1 MRLLLHL
8 NHPFS
13 VHKVLLTI
21 RKIVMTQST
30 SRKADLVYQLN
41 DRPPL
46 PQTVFAALQHLLAMF
61 VAVIT
66 PSLIICQSLGVPA
79 DQTNTIISMSLFAS
93 GLSSFIQI
101 RTFGPIGSGLLS
113 IQGTSFNFLGP
124 IIGAGL
130 ALKAGGANIE
140 TMMAAIFGTIL
151 VASFAEILLS
161 RVLQFA
167 QRVIT
172 PLVSGI
178 VVTLIGLTLVQVGLI
193 SMGGGYAAMAE
204 GTFGS
209 LDKLALAGTVL
220 AIIVLLNRAHNPY
233 VRVASIVIA
242 MLVGY
247 VMAYLMGMVNT
258 DNLAETQLIAL
269 PIPMQYGLGFDWSL
283 FIPLVLIFLITALEA
298 IGDITATSEVSGE
311 PVKGPVYMKRIK
323 GGVLADGINSA
334 LAAVFNSFPN
344 STFSQ
349 NNGVILLTGVASR
362 YVGYFIAGMLVLLG
376 LFPGVA
382 SFVQL
387 IPEPVLGGAT
397 IVMFGTIAA
406 AGVRIISRVDLDRRA
421 ILIMALSFSMGL
433 GIAQKPEILQF
444 MPEFIK
450 NLFSSGVAAGG
461 ITAILLNLLLPE
473 VRRDE
478 NAASVTETA
487 QESN

>member
-1 MRLLLHL
+1 
-8 NHPFS
+8 
-13 VHKVLLTI
+13 
-21 RKIVMTQST
+21 MTQPT

-46 PQTVFAALQHLLAMF
+46 PQTLFAALQHLLAMF

-130 ALKAGGANIE
+130 ALKAGGADIE

-151 VASFAEILLS
+151 VASSAEILLS

-167 QRVIT
+167 QRIIT

-193 SMGGGYAAMAE
+193 SMGGGYASMAD
-204 GTFGS
+204 GSFGS

-258 DNLAETQLIAL
+258 DNLAQTQLIAL

-323 GGVLADGINSA
+323 GGVLADGLNSA

-461 ITAILLNLLLPE
+461 ITAIVLNLLLPE
-473 VRRDE
+473 IRRDE

>member
-1 MRLLLHL
+1 
-8 NHPFS
+8 
-13 VHKVLLTI
+13 
-21 RKIVMTQST
+21 MTQPT

-46 PQTVFAALQHLLAMF
+46 PQTLFAALQHLLAMF

-130 ALKAGGANIE
+130 ALKAGGADIE

-151 VASFAEILLS
+151 VASSAEILLS

-193 SMGGGYAAMAE
+193 SMGGGYAAMAD
-204 GTFGS
+204 GSFGS

-220 AIIVLLNRAHNPY
+220 AIIVLLNRARNPY

-258 DNLAETQLIAL
+258 DNLAQTQLIAL

-298 IGDITATSEVSGE
+298 IGDITATSEVSDE

-323 GGVLADGINSA
+323 GGVLADGLNSA

-450 NLFSSGVAAGG
+450 NLFFSGVAAGG
-461 ITAILLNLLLPE
+461 ITAIVLNLLLPE

>member
-1 MRLLLHL
+1 
-8 NHPFS
+8 
-13 VHKVLLTI
+13 
-21 RKIVMTQST
+21 MTQPT

-46 PQTVFAALQHLLAMF
+46 PQTLFAALQHLLAMF

-130 ALKAGGANIE
+130 ALKAGGADIE

-151 VASFAEILLS
+151 VASSAEILLS

-193 SMGGGYAAMAE
+193 SMGGGYAAMAD
-204 GTFGS
+204 GSFGS

-220 AIIVLLNRAHNPY
+220 AIIVLLNRARNPY

-258 DNLAETQLIAL
+258 DNLAQTQLIAL

-323 GGVLADGINSA
+323 GGVLADGLNSA

-461 ITAILLNLLLPE
+461 ITAIVLNLLLPE

>member
-1 MRLLLHL
+1 
-8 NHPFS
+8 
-13 VHKVLLTI
+13 
-21 RKIVMTQST
+21 MTQPT

-46 PQTVFAALQHLLAMF
+46 PQTLFAALQHLLAMF

-130 ALKAGGANIE
+130 ALKAGGADIE

-151 VASFAEILLS
+151 VASSAEILLS

-193 SMGGGYAAMAE
+193 SIGGGYAAMAD
-204 GTFGS
+204 GSFGS

-323 GGVLADGINSA
+323 GGVLADGLNSA

-461 ITAILLNLLLPE
+461 ITAIVLNLLLPE

-478 NAASVTETA
+478 NAASVTDTA

>member
-1 MRLLLHL
+1 
-8 NHPFS
+8 
-13 VHKVLLTI
+13 
-21 RKIVMTQST
+21 MTQPT

-46 PQTVFAALQHLLAMF
+46 PQTLFAALQHLLAMF

-130 ALKAGGANIE
+130 ALKAGGADIE

-151 VASFAEILLS
+151 VASSAEILLS

-193 SMGGGYAAMAE
+193 SMGGGYAAMAD
-204 GTFGS
+204 GSFGS

-220 AIIVLLNRAHNPY
+220 AIIVLLNRARNPY

-258 DNLAETQLIAL
+258 DNLAQTQLIAL

-298 IGDITATSEVSGE
+298 IGDITATSEVSDE

-323 GGVLADGINSA
+323 GGVLADGLNSA

-461 ITAILLNLLLPE
+461 ITAIVLNLLLPE
-473 VRRDE
+473 IRRDE

>member
-1 MRLLLHL
+1 
-8 NHPFS
+8 
-13 VHKVLLTI
+13 
-21 RKIVMTQST
+21 MTQPT

-46 PQTVFAALQHLLAMF
+46 PQTLFAALQHLLAMF

-130 ALKAGGANIE
+130 ALKAGGADIE

-151 VASFAEILLS
+151 VASSAEILLS

-167 QRVIT
+167 QRIIT

-193 SMGGGYAAMAE
+193 SMGGGYASMAD
-204 GTFGS
+204 GSFGS
-209 LDKLALAGTVL
+209 LDKLALAGSVL

-258 DNLAETQLIAL
+258 DNLAQTQLIAL

-298 IGDITATSEVSGE
+298 IGDITAISEVSGE

-323 GGVLADGINSA
+323 GGVLADGLNSA

-461 ITAILLNLLLPE
+461 ITAIVLNLLLPE

-478 NAASVTETA
+478 DAASVAKTEAA

>member
-1 MRLLLHL
+1 
-8 NHPFS
+8 
-13 VHKVLLTI
+13 
-21 RKIVMTQST
+21 MTQPT

-46 PQTVFAALQHLLAMF
+46 PQTLFAALQHLLAMF

-130 ALKAGGANIE
+130 ALKAGGADIE

-151 VASFAEILLS
+151 VASSAEILLS

-193 SMGGGYAAMAE
+193 SMGGGYAAMAD
-204 GTFGS
+204 GSFGS

-220 AIIVLLNRAHNPY
+220 AIIVLLNRAYNPY

-258 DNLAETQLIAL
+258 DNLAQTQLIAL

-323 GGVLADGINSA
+323 GGVLADGLNSA

-461 ITAILLNLLLPE
+461 ITAIVLNLLLPE

>member
-1 MRLLLHL
+1 MTTP
-8 NHPFS
+8 NP
-13 VHKVLLTI
+13 T
-21 RKIVMTQST
+21 RKT
-30 SRKADLVYQLN
+30 DLIYQLN

-46 PQTVFAALQHLLAMF
+46 PQTLFAALQHLLAMF

-66 PSLIICQSLGVPA
+66 PSLIICQALGVSA
-79 DQTNTIISMSLFAS
+79 EQTNTIISMSLFAS
-93 GLSSFIQI
+93 GISSFIQI

-113 IQGTSFNFLGP
+113 VQGTSFNFLGP

-130 ALKAGGANIE
+130 ALKAGGASVE
-140 TMMAAIFGTIL
+140 SMMAAIFGTIL

-161 RVLQFA
+161 RVLEYA
-167 QRVIT
+167 RRIIT

-178 VVTLIGLTLVQVGLI
+178 VVTLIGLTLIQVGLV
-193 SMGGGYAAMAE
+193 SMGGGYAALGD

-220 AIIVLLNRAHNPY
+220 GLIVLLNRAKNPY

-247 VMAYLMGMVNT
+247 VMAYFMGMVDT
-258 DNLAETQLIAL
+258 RQASSSSALVAL
-269 PIPMQYGLGFDWSL
+269 PIPMQFGLSFDWSL

-323 GGVLADGINSA
+323 GGVLADGLNSA
-334 LAAVFNSFPN
+334 IAAVFNSFPN

-362 YVGYFIAGMLVLLG
+362 YVGYFIASMLVLLG

-450 NLFSSGVAAGG
+450 SIFSSGVAAGG
-461 ITAILLNLLLPE
+461 ITAIVLNLLLPE
-473 VRRDE
+473 KLQDE
-478 NAASVTETA
+478 
-487 QESN
+487 QEEKAHEPAMVKR

>member
-1 MRLLLHL
+1 
-8 NHPFS
+8 
-13 VHKVLLTI
+13 
-21 RKIVMTQST
+21 MTQPT

-46 PQTVFAALQHLLAMF
+46 PQTLFAALQHLLAMF

-130 ALKAGGANIE
+130 ALKAGGADIE

-151 VASFAEILLS
+151 VASSAEILLS

-167 QRVIT
+167 QRIIT

-193 SMGGGYAAMAE
+193 SMGGGYAAMAD
-204 GTFGS
+204 GSFGS

-258 DNLAETQLIAL
+258 DNLAQTQLIAL

-283 FIPLVLIFLITALEA
+283 FIPLLLIFLITALEA

-323 GGVLADGINSA
+323 GGVLADGLNSA

-461 ITAILLNLLLPE
+461 ITAIVLNLLLPE
-473 VRRDE
+473 VRIDE
-478 NAASVTETA
+478 NAASVTDTA

>member
-1 MRLLLHL
+1 MIQ
-8 NHPFS
+8 P
-13 VHKVLLTI
+13 
-21 RKIVMTQST
+21 T

-46 PQTVFAALQHLLAMF
+46 PQTLFAALQHLLAMF

-130 ALKAGGANIE
+130 ALKAGGADIE

-151 VASFAEILLS
+151 VASSAEILLS

-193 SMGGGYAAMAE
+193 SMGGGYTAMAD
-204 GTFGS
+204 GSFGS

-283 FIPLVLIFLITALEA
+283 FIPLLLIFLITALEA

-323 GGVLADGINSA
+323 GGVLADGLNSA

-461 ITAILLNLLLPE
+461 ITAIVLNLLLPE

-478 NAASVTETA
+478 NAASVSKTEAA

>member
-1 MRLLLHL
+1 
-8 NHPFS
+8 
-13 VHKVLLTI
+13 
-21 RKIVMTQST
+21 MTQPT

-46 PQTVFAALQHLLAMF
+46 PQTLFAALQHLLAMF

-130 ALKAGGANIE
+130 ALKAGGADIE
-140 TMMAAIFGTIL
+140 TMIAAIFGTIL
-151 VASFAEILLS
+151 VASSAEILLS

-167 QRVIT
+167 QRIIT

-193 SMGGGYAAMAE
+193 SMGGGYAAMAD
-204 GTFGS
+204 GSFGS

-258 DNLAETQLIAL
+258 DNLAETQFIAL

-323 GGVLADGINSA
+323 GGVLADGLNSA

-461 ITAILLNLLLPE
+461 ITAIVLNLLLPE

-478 NAASVTETA
+478 DAASVAKTEAA

>member
-1 MRLLLHL
+1 
-8 NHPFS
+8 
-13 VHKVLLTI
+13 
-21 RKIVMTQST
+21 MTQPT

-46 PQTVFAALQHLLAMF
+46 PQTLFAALQHLLAMF

-130 ALKAGGANIE
+130 ALKAGGADIE

-151 VASFAEILLS
+151 VASSAEILLS

-193 SMGGGYAAMAE
+193 SMGGGYAAMAD
-204 GTFGS
+204 GSFGS

-258 DNLAETQLIAL
+258 DNLAQTQLIAL

-298 IGDITATSEVSGE
+298 IGDITATSEVSSE

-323 GGVLADGINSA
+323 GGVLADGLNSA

-461 ITAILLNLLLPE
+461 ITAIVLNLLLPE

>member
-1 MRLLLHL
+1 
-8 NHPFS
+8 
-13 VHKVLLTI
+13 
-21 RKIVMTQST
+21 MTQPT

-46 PQTVFAALQHLLAMF
+46 PQTLFAALQHLLAMF

-113 IQGTSFNFLGP
+113 IQGTSLTFRPHYWCWTCAQSRRCRYRDHDGRD
-124 IIGAGL
+124 
-130 ALKAGGANIE
+130 
-140 TMMAAIFGTIL
+140 FGTIL
-151 VASFAEILLS
+151 VASSAEILLS

-167 QRVIT
+167 QRIIT

-193 SMGGGYAAMAE
+193 SMGGGYAAMAD
-204 GTFGS
+204 GSFGS

-258 DNLAETQLIAL
+258 DNLAETQFIAL

-323 GGVLADGINSA
+323 GGVLADGLNSA

-461 ITAILLNLLLPE
+461 ITAIVLNLLLPE

-478 NAASVTETA
+478 DAASVAKTEAA

>member
-1 MRLLLHL
+1 MTTP
-8 NHPFS
+8 NP
-13 VHKVLLTI
+13 T
-21 RKIVMTQST
+21 RKT
-30 SRKADLVYQLN
+30 DLIYQLN

-46 PQTVFAALQHLLAMF
+46 PQTLFAALQHLLAMF

-66 PSLIICQSLGVPA
+66 PSLIICQALGVSA
-79 DQTNTIISMSLFAS
+79 EQTNTIISMSLFAS
-93 GLSSFIQI
+93 GISSFIQI

-113 IQGTSFNFLGP
+113 VQGTSFNFLGP

-130 ALKAGGANIE
+130 ALKAGGASVE
-140 TMMAAIFGTIL
+140 SMMAAIFGTIL

-161 RVLQFA
+161 RVLEYA
-167 QRVIT
+167 RRIIT

-178 VVTLIGLTLVQVGLI
+178 VVTLIGLTLIQVGLV
-193 SMGGGYAAMAE
+193 SMGGGYAALGD

-220 AIIVLLNRAHNPY
+220 GLIVLLNRAKNPY

-247 VMAYLMGMVNT
+247 VMAYFMGMVDT
-258 DNLAETQLIAL
+258 RQASSSSALVAL
-269 PIPMQYGLGFDWSL
+269 PIPMQFGLSFDWSL

-323 GGVLADGINSA
+323 GGVLADGLNSVI
-334 LAAVFNSFPN
+334 AAVFNSFPN

-450 NLFSSGVAAGG
+450 SIFSSGVAAGG
-461 ITAILLNLLLPE
+461 ITAIVLNLLLPE
-473 VRRDE
+473 KLQDE
-478 NAASVTETA
+478 EEKKAHEPVIAKR
-487 QESN
+487 

>member
-1 MRLLLHL
+1 MIQ
-8 NHPFS
+8 P
-13 VHKVLLTI
+13 
-21 RKIVMTQST
+21 T

-46 PQTVFAALQHLLAMF
+46 PQTLFAALQHLLAMF

-130 ALKAGGANIE
+130 ALKAGGADIE

-151 VASFAEILLS
+151 VASSAEILLS

-167 QRVIT
+167 QRIIT

-193 SMGGGYAAMAE
+193 SMGGGYAAMAD
-204 GTFGS
+204 GSFGS

-258 DNLAETQLIAL
+258 DNLAQTQLIAL

-283 FIPLVLIFLITALEA
+283 FIPLLLIFLITALEA

-323 GGVLADGINSA
+323 GGVLADGLNSA

-461 ITAILLNLLLPE
+461 ITAIVLNLLLPE

>member
-1 MRLLLHL
+1 MTTP
-8 NHPFS
+8 NP
-13 VHKVLLTI
+13 T
-21 RKIVMTQST
+21 RKT
-30 SRKADLVYQLN
+30 DLIYQLN

-46 PQTVFAALQHLLAMF
+46 PQTLFAALQHLLAMF

-66 PSLIICQSLGVPA
+66 PSLIICQALGVSA
-79 DQTNTIISMSLFAS
+79 EQTNTIISMSLFAS
-93 GLSSFIQI
+93 GISSFIQI

-113 IQGTSFNFLGP
+113 VQGTSFNFLGP

-130 ALKAGGANIE
+130 ALKAGGASVE
-140 TMMAAIFGTIL
+140 SMMAAIFGTIL

-161 RVLQFA
+161 RVLEYA
-167 QRVIT
+167 RRIIT

-178 VVTLIGLTLVQVGLI
+178 VVTLIGLTLIQVGLV
-193 SMGGGYAAMAE
+193 SMGGGYAALGD

-220 AIIVLLNRAHNPY
+220 GLIVLLNRAKNPY

-247 VMAYLMGMVNT
+247 VMAYFMGMVDT
-258 DNLAETQLIAL
+258 RQASSSSALIAL
-269 PIPMQYGLGFDWSL
+269 PIPMQFGLSFDWSL

-323 GGVLADGINSA
+323 GGVLADGLNSA

-382 SFVQL
+382 GFVQL

-450 NLFSSGVAAGG
+450 SIFSSGVAAGG
-461 ITAILLNLLLPE
+461 ITAIVLNLLLPE
-473 VRRDE
+473 KLQDE
-478 NAASVTETA
+478 EEEKAHEPAITKR
-487 QESN
+487 

>member
-1 MRLLLHL
+1 MSHQHDTRPSEL
-8 NHPFS
+8 
-13 VHKVLLTI
+13 I
-21 RKIVMTQST
+21 
-30 SRKADLVYQLN
+30 YQLN
-41 DRPPL
+41 ERPPL
-46 PQTVFAALQHLLAMF
+46 PQTLFAAIQHLLAMF

-66 PSLIICQSLGVPA
+66 PSLIICQALGVPA

-130 ALKAGGANIE
+130 ALKAGGADIA

-167 QRVIT
+167 QRIIT

-178 VVTLIGLTLVQVGLI
+178 VVTLIGLTLVQVGLVSI
-193 SMGGGYAAMAE
+193 GGGYSALSD
-204 GTFGS
+204 GSFGS

-220 AIIVLLNRAHNPY
+220 ALIVILNRARNPY
-233 VRVASIVIA
+233 IRVASIVIA

-247 VMAYLMGMVNT
+247 IMAYLLGMVDT
-258 DNLAETQLIAL
+258 TQRPQSSLIAL
-269 PIPMQYGLGFDWSL
+269 PIPMQYGLSFDWSL

-334 LAAVFNSFPN
+334 LAALLNSFPN

-362 YVGYFIAGMLVLLG
+362 YVGYFIAAMLMLLG

-382 SFVQL
+382 SFVRL

-406 AGVRIISRVDLDRRA
+406 AGVRIISRVELDRRA

-444 MPEFIK
+444 MPEIIK
-450 NLFSSGVAAGG
+450 SIFSSGVAAGG

-473 VRRDE
+473 HSTRQE
-478 NAASVTETA
+478 SETTVTE
-487 QESN
+487 QP

>member
-1 MRLLLHL
+1 MTTQ
-8 NHPFS
+8 N
-13 VHKVLLTI
+13 T
-21 RKIVMTQST
+21 RKS
-30 SRKADLVYQLN
+30 DLVYQLN

-46 PQTVFAALQHLLAMF
+46 PQTFFAALQHLLAMF

-101 RTFGPIGSGLLS
+101 RTIGPIGSGLLS

-130 ALKAGGANIE
+130 ALKAGGADIA

-161 RVLQFA
+161 RVLEFA
-167 QRVIT
+167 QRIIT

-178 VVTLIGLTLVQVGLI
+178 VVTLIGLTLVQVGLV
-193 SMGGGYAAMAE
+193 SMGGGYAALGD

-220 AIIVLLNRAHNPY
+220 GLIVLLNRSRNPY

-247 VMAYLMGMVNT
+247 IMAYLMGMVDT
-258 DNLAETQLIAL
+258 SQLGATEMIAL

-349 NNGVILLTGVASR
+349 NNGVIMLTGVASR
-362 YVGYFIAGMLVLLG
+362 YVGYFISGMLVLLG

-444 MPEFIK
+444 MPDFIK
-450 NLFSSGVAAGG
+450 SIFSSGVAAGG

-473 VRRDE
+473 TH
-478 NAASVTETA
+478 VTREDA
-487 QESN
+487 QDDAKEA

>member
-1 MRLLLHL
+1 MKTP
-8 NHPFS
+8 NAA
-13 VHKVLLTI
+13 
-21 RKIVMTQST
+21 RKSELI
-30 SRKADLVYQLN
+30 YQLN

-46 PQTVFAALQHLLAMF
+46 LQTLFAATQHLLAMF

-66 PSLIICQSLGVPA
+66 PSLIICQALGVTPE
-79 DQTNTIISMSLFAS
+79 QTNTIISMSLFAS
-93 GLSSFIQI
+93 GISSFIQI
-101 RTFGPIGSGLLS
+101 KTIGPIGSGLLS
-113 IQGTSFNFLGP
+113 IQGTSFNFIGP
-124 IIGAGL
+124 IIAAGL
-130 ALKAGGANIE
+130 SLKAGGASID
-140 TMMAAIFGTIL
+140 TVMAAILGTIL
-151 VASFAEILLS
+151 VASFSEILLS
-161 RVLQFA
+161 RVLEHA
-167 QRVIT
+167 RRIIT

-178 VVTLIGLTLVQVGLI
+178 VVTLIGLTLIQVGLVSI
-193 SMGGGYAAMAE
+193 GGGYSALAD
-204 GTFGS
+204 GSFGS

-220 AIIVLLNRAHNPY
+220 GLIVILNRSSNSY
-233 VRVASIVIA
+233 IRVASIVIA
-242 MLVGY
+242 MFVGY
-247 VMAYLMGMVNT
+247 MMAYFMGMIDT
-258 DNLAETQLIAL
+258 STLAETELIAL
-269 PIPMQYGLGFDWSL
+269 PVPMQFGLSFDWSL

-323 GGVLADGINSA
+323 GGVLADGLNSA
-334 LAAVFNSFPN
+334 IAAVFNTFPN

-349 NNGVILLTGVASR
+349 NNGIILLTGVASR
-362 YVGYFIAGMLVLLG
+362 YVGYFIAVMLILLG

-450 NLFSSGVAAGG
+450 NIFSSGVAAGG
-461 ITAILLNLLLPE
+461 VTAILLNLLLPE
-473 VRRDE
+473 KLEDE
-478 NAASVTETA
+478 EIEAEEARN
-487 QESN
+487 

>member
-1 MRLLLHL
+1 
-8 NHPFS
+8 
-13 VHKVLLTI
+13 
-21 RKIVMTQST
+21 MTQPT

-46 PQTVFAALQHLLAMF
+46 SQTLFAALQHLLAMF

-66 PSLIICQSLGVPA
+66 PSLIICQSLGIPA

-130 ALKAGGANIE
+130 ALKAGGADIE

-151 VASFAEILLS
+151 VASSAEILLS

-193 SMGGGYAAMAE
+193 SMGGGYAAMAD
-204 GTFGS
+204 GSFGS

-220 AIIVLLNRAHNPY
+220 AIIVLLNRARNPY

-258 DNLAETQLIAL
+258 DNLAQTQLIAL

-323 GGVLADGINSA
+323 GGVLADGLNSA

-461 ITAILLNLLLPE
+461 ITAIVLNLLLPE

>member
-1 MRLLLHL
+1 MA
-8 NHPFS
+8 NHNA
-13 VHKVLLTI
+13 
-21 RKIVMTQST
+21 
-30 SRKADLVYQLN
+30 SRHTDLVYQLN
-41 DRPPL
+41 DKPPL
-46 PQTVFAALQHLLAMF
+46 PQTLFAALQHLLAMF
-61 VAVIT
+61 VAIIT

-79 DQTNTIISMSLFAS
+79 EQTNTIISMSLFAS

-113 IQGTSFNFLGP
+113 VQGTSFNFLGP

-130 ALKAGGANIE
+130 ALKAGGADLS

-161 RVLQFA
+161 RVLDYA
-167 QRVIT
+167 RRVIT

-178 VVTLIGLTLVQVGLI
+178 VVTLIGLTLIQVGLV
-193 SMGGGYAAMAE
+193 SMGGGYAALGD

-220 AIIVLLNRAHNPY
+220 GLIVLLNRARNPY
-233 VRVASIVIA
+233 IRVASIVIA

-247 VMAYLMGMVNT
+247 LLAYFMGMVDSSQLGDT
-258 DNLAETQLIAL
+258 ALIAL
-269 PIPMQYGLGFDWSL
+269 PVPMQYGLSFDWSL

-311 PVKGPVYMKRIK
+311 PVKGPVYMRRIK
-323 GGVLADGINSA
+323 GGVLADGLNSA
-334 LAAVFNSFPN
+334 LAALLNSFPN

-349 NNGVILLTGVASR
+349 NNGVIMLTGVASR
-362 YVGYFIAGMLVLLG
+362 YVGYFIAAMLVLLG

-406 AGVRIISRVDLDRRA
+406 AGVRIISRVELDRRA

-450 NLFSSGVAAGG
+450 SIFSSGVAAGG
-461 ITAILLNLLLPE
+461 ITAIVLNLLLPE
-473 VRRDE
+473 KLTDAERER
-478 NAASVTETA
+478 ATE
-487 QESN
+487 S

>member
-1 MRLLLHL
+1 M
-8 NHPFS
+8 
-13 VHKVLLTI
+13 
-21 RKIVMTQST
+21 IV
-30 SRKADLVYQLN
+30 
-41 DRPPL
+41 PPL
-46 PQTVFAALQHLLAMF
+46 PQTLFAALQHLLAMF

-130 ALKAGGANIE
+130 ALKAGGADIE

-151 VASFAEILLS
+151 VASSAEILLS

-193 SMGGGYAAMAE
+193 SMGGGYAAMAD
-204 GTFGS
+204 GSFGS

-258 DNLAETQLIAL
+258 DNLAQTQLIAL

-323 GGVLADGINSA
+323 GGVLADGLNSA

-421 ILIMALSFSMGL
+421 ILIMALSFSMDL

-461 ITAILLNLLLPE
+461 ITAIVLNLLLPE

>member
-1 MRLLLHL
+1 
-8 NHPFS
+8 
-13 VHKVLLTI
+13 
-21 RKIVMTQST
+21 MTQPT

-46 PQTVFAALQHLLAMF
+46 PQTLFAALQHLLAMF

-130 ALKAGGANIE
+130 ALKAGGADIE

-151 VASFAEILLS
+151 VASSAEILLS

-167 QRVIT
+167 QRIIT

-193 SMGGGYAAMAE
+193 SMGGGYAAMAD
-204 GTFGS
+204 GSFGS

-258 DNLAETQLIAL
+258 DNLAETQFIAL

-323 GGVLADGINSA
+323 GGVLADGLNSA

-387 IPEPVLGGAT
+387 IPETVLGGAT

-461 ITAILLNLLLPE
+461 ITAIVLNLLLPE

-478 NAASVTETA
+478 DAASVAKTEAA

>member
-1 MRLLLHL
+1 M
-8 NHPFS
+8 
-13 VHKVLLTI
+13 I
-21 RKIVMTQST
+21 QST

-46 PQTVFAALQHLLAMF
+46 PQTLFAALQHLLAMF

-130 ALKAGGANIE
+130 ALKAGGADIE

-151 VASFAEILLS
+151 VASSAEILLS

-193 SMGGGYAAMAE
+193 SMGGGYAAMAD
-204 GTFGS
+204 GSFGS

-323 GGVLADGINSA
+323 GGVLADGLNSA

-461 ITAILLNLLLPE
+461 ITAIVLNLLLPE

>member
-1 MRLLLHL
+1 MR
-8 NHPFS
+8 
-13 VHKVLLTI
+13 KVLLTI
-21 RKIVMTQST
+21 RKIAMTQPT

-46 PQTVFAALQHLLAMF
+46 PQTLFAALQHLLAMF

-130 ALKAGGANIE
+130 ALKAGGADIE

-151 VASFAEILLS
+151 VASSAEILLS

-193 SMGGGYAAMAE
+193 SMGGGYAAMAD
-204 GTFGS
+204 GSFGS

-258 DNLAETQLIAL
+258 DNLAQTQLIAL

-311 PVKGPVYMKRIK
+311 PVKGPMYMKRIK
-323 GGVLADGINSA
+323 GGVLADGLNSA

-461 ITAILLNLLLPE
+461 ITAIVLNLLLPE

>member
-1 MRLLLHL
+1 
-8 NHPFS
+8 
-13 VHKVLLTI
+13 
-21 RKIVMTQST
+21 MTQPT

-46 PQTVFAALQHLLAMF
+46 PQTLFAALQHLLAMF

-130 ALKAGGANIE
+130 ALKAGGADIE

-151 VASFAEILLS
+151 VASSAEILLS

-193 SMGGGYAAMAE
+193 SMGGGYAAMAD
-204 GTFGS
+204 GSFGS

-242 MLVGY
+242 ILVGY

-258 DNLAETQLIAL
+258 DNLAQTQLIAL
-269 PIPMQYGLGFDWSL
+269 PILMQYGLGFDWSL

-323 GGVLADGINSA
+323 GGVLADGLNSA

-461 ITAILLNLLLPE
+461 ITAIVLNLLLPE

-478 NAASVTETA
+478 DAASVAKTEAA

>member
-1 MRLLLHL
+1 
-8 NHPFS
+8 
-13 VHKVLLTI
+13 
-21 RKIVMTQST
+21 MTQPT

-46 PQTVFAALQHLLAMF
+46 PQTLFAALQHLLAMF

-93 GLSSFIQI
+93 GLASFIQI

-130 ALKAGGANIE
+130 ALKAGGADIE
-140 TMMAAIFGTIL
+140 PMMAAIFGPIL
-151 VASFAEILLS
+151 VASSAEILLS

-167 QRVIT
+167 QRIIT

-193 SMGGGYAAMAE
+193 SMGGGYAAMAD
-204 GTFGS
+204 GSFGS

-258 DNLAETQLIAL
+258 DNLAETQFIAL

-323 GGVLADGINSA
+323 GGVLADGLNSA

-421 ILIMALSFSMGL
+421 ILIMARSFSMGL

-461 ITAILLNLLLPE
+461 ITAIVLNLLLPE

-478 NAASVTETA
+478 DAASVAKTEAA

>member
-1 MRLLLHL
+1 
-8 NHPFS
+8 
-13 VHKVLLTI
+13 
-21 RKIVMTQST
+21 MTQPT

-46 PQTVFAALQHLLAMF
+46 PQTLFAALQHLLAMF

-130 ALKAGGANIE
+130 ALKAGGADIE

-151 VASFAEILLS
+151 VASSAEILLS

-193 SMGGGYAAMAE
+193 SMGGGYAAMAD
-204 GTFGS
+204 GSFGS

-258 DNLAETQLIAL
+258 DNLAQTQLIAL

-311 PVKGPVYMKRIK
+311 PVKGPMYMKRIK
-323 GGVLADGINSA
+323 GGVLADGLNSA

-461 ITAILLNLLLPE
+461 ITAIVLNLLLPE
-473 VRRDE
+473 IRRDE
-478 NAASVTETA
+478 NAASVTDTA

>member
-1 MRLLLHL
+1 MPIQRI
-8 NHPFS
+8 FVYDS
-13 VHKVLLTI
+13 I
-21 RKIVMTQST
+21 RKIKMTT
-30 SRKADLVYQLN
+30 ENAARKSDLVYQLN

-46 PQTVFAALQHLLAMF
+46 PHTLFAALQHLLAMF

-79 DQTNTIISMSLFAS
+79 AETNTIISMSLFAS
-93 GLSSFIQI
+93 GVSSFIQI
-101 RTFGPIGSGLLS
+101 RTIGPIGSGLLS

-130 ALKAGGANIE
+130 ALKAGGADIQ

-151 VASFAEILLS
+151 VASSAEILLS
-161 RVLQFA
+161 RVLEFA

-178 VVTLIGLTLVQVGLI
+178 VVTLIGLTLIQVGLV
-193 SMGGGYAAMAE
+193 SMGGGYAAMGD

-220 AIIVLLNRAHNPY
+220 AIIVLLNRARNPY
-233 VRVASIVIA
+233 IRVASIVIA
-242 MLVGY
+242 MVVGLAL
-247 VMAYLMGMVNT
+247 AYFMGMVDT
-258 DNLAETQLIAL
+258 SKMSETALIAL
-269 PIPMQYGLGFDWSL
+269 PVPMQYGLSFDWSL

-323 GGVLADGINSA
+323 GGVLADGLNSA

-406 AGVRIISRVDLDRRA
+406 AGIRIIARVDLDRRA

-444 MPEFIK
+444 MPDFVKSI
-450 NLFSSGVAAGG
+450 FSTGVAAGG

-473 VRRDE
+473 TKPARKE
-478 NAASVTETA
+478 QPE
-487 QESN
+487 QELEQALDS

>member
-1 MRLLLHL
+1 
-8 NHPFS
+8 
-13 VHKVLLTI
+13 
-21 RKIVMTQST
+21 MTTQNA
-30 SRKADLVYQLN
+30 SRKSELIYQLN

-66 PSLIICQSLGVPA
+66 PSLIICQALGVPA

-93 GLSSFIQI
+93 GISSFIQI
-101 RTFGPIGSGLLS
+101 RTFGPVGSGLLS

-130 ALKAGGANIE
+130 ALKQGGADVP

-151 VASFAEILLS
+151 LASTAEMLLS
-161 RVLQFA
+161 RVLEYA
-167 QRVIT
+167 RRIIS

-178 VVTLIGLTLVQVGLI
+178 VVTLIGLTLIQVGLV
-193 SMGGGYAAMAE
+193 SMGGGYSALGD

-209 LDKLALAGTVL
+209 LDKLALAG
-220 AIIVLLNRAHNPY
+220 IVLGLIIILNRSSNPY
-233 VRVASIVIA
+233 IRVASIVIA
-242 MLVGY
+242 MTTGY
-247 VMAYLMGMVNT
+247 VVAYFMGMVDT
-258 DNLAETQLIAL
+258 SKMAETQLFAI
-269 PIPMQYGLGFDWSL
+269 PVPMQFGLSFDWSL
-283 FIPLVLIFLITALEA
+283 FIPLVLVFLITAIEA

-311 PVKGPVYMKRIK
+311 PVKGPVYIKRIK
-323 GGVLADGINSA
+323 GGVLADGLNSA
-334 LAAVFNSFPN
+334 LAALFNSFPN

-406 AGVRIISRVDLDRRA
+406 AGIRIISREELDRRA

-450 NLFSSGVAAGG
+450 SIFSSGIAAGG
-461 ITAILLNLLLPE
+461 ITAIVLNIVLPMTHKE
-473 VRRDE
+473 EHDSHAKSDDVL
-478 NAASVTETA
+478 AQASE
-487 QESN
+487 

>member
-1 MRLLLHL
+1 MTTP
-8 NHPFS
+8 NP
-13 VHKVLLTI
+13 T
-21 RKIVMTQST
+21 RKT
-30 SRKADLVYQLN
+30 DLIYQLN

-46 PQTVFAALQHLLAMF
+46 PQTLFAALQHLLAMF

-66 PSLIICQSLGVPA
+66 PSLIICQALGVSA
-79 DQTNTIISMSLFAS
+79 EQTNTIISMSLFAS
-93 GLSSFIQI
+93 GISSFIQI

-113 IQGTSFNFLGP
+113 VQGTSFNFLGP

-130 ALKAGGANIE
+130 ALKAGGASVE
-140 TMMAAIFGTIL
+140 SMMAAIFGTIL

-161 RVLQFA
+161 RVLEYA
-167 QRVIT
+167 RRIIT

-178 VVTLIGLTLVQVGLI
+178 VVTLIGLTLIQVGLV
-193 SMGGGYAAMAE
+193 SMGGGYAAL
-204 GTFGS
+204 GDGSFGS

-220 AIIVLLNRAHNPY
+220 GLIVLLNRAKNPY

-247 VMAYLMGMVNT
+247 VMAYFMGMVDT
-258 DNLAETQLIAL
+258 RQASSSSALVAL
-269 PIPMQYGLGFDWSL
+269 PIPMQFGLSFDWSL

-323 GGVLADGINSA
+323 GGVLADGLNSA
-334 LAAVFNSFPN
+334 IAAVFNSFPN

-450 NLFSSGVAAGG
+450 SIFSSGVAAGG
-461 ITAILLNLLLPE
+461 ITAIVLNLLLPE
-473 VRRDE
+473 KLQDE
-478 NAASVTETA
+478 EEEKAHEPAMA
-487 QESN
+487 KR

>member
-1 MRLLLHL
+1 
-8 NHPFS
+8 
-13 VHKVLLTI
+13 
-21 RKIVMTQST
+21 MTQPT

-46 PQTVFAALQHLLAMF
+46 PQTLFAALQHLLAMF

-130 ALKAGGANIE
+130 ALKAGGADIE

-151 VASFAEILLS
+151 VASSAEILLS

-193 SMGGGYAAMAE
+193 SMGGGYAAMAD
-204 GTFGS
+204 GSFGS

-258 DNLAETQLIAL
+258 DNLAQTQLIAL

-298 IGDITATSEVSGE
+298 IGDITATSEVSSE

-323 GGVLADGINSA
+323 GGVLADGLNSA

-461 ITAILLNLLLPE
+461 ITAIVLNLLLPE

-478 NAASVTETA
+478 NAASVTDTA